1 MSYQFDSWGVYCQEE
16 NEDIPPRVY
25 GTESEVIDFV
35 TSSPV
40 QQMKLFRKWR
50 KSKDDAAPPESAKH
64 TSSSLLQQTQKSHAS
79 HEEDHQMLREVGKS
93 AKESEPQVPRQP
105 EPQPAGNIQVKEG
118 EEYVEE
124 VGREAAGSEEEEE
137 EEEDEKESEGS
148 SDSSDYGSEAEDI
161 FMTDGL
167 DDDIFAEKAVPEEKH
182 EEHVK
187 SNFEVLSKLPFFA
200 QFTPEHREQLFSQLI
215 VEKFQDGDLIVK
227 QGTKGDR
234 MYVIIDGEVSIWKQ
248 LDNGLT
254 EDITYIYAP
263 DFFGELALLY
273 GDERVA
279 NVSAVGNTTVMY
291 LTKESFD
298 QFEEIRMFLYV
309 SKVPFLKKLNKES
322 QLQVVRLLTPV
333 TFEKDQ
339 DVVVQGEIGDAFYMI
354 TKGSAQ
360 VIENEEPTVKLYD
373 GHTFGQMA
381 LLSDSPRLATVRAKE
396 HLTCLKLTA
405 ANFKTLLKDSGNS
418 DFSKLLTQ
426 DDKQIRR
433 RRSKREQQKLSAS
446 KLKQGRSRPQ
456 SQSIDGNF
464 GSRHSISS
472 SIVEEKS
479 KVTKQTKHGK
489 KVINGYVI
497 LEKIGSGT
505 FGVVR
510 KCRNEKSKTTYA
522 IKIIDKKRFSGDELK
537 SKYLPTLDDMRKE
550 VAIMKKLS
558 HPNVVNLV
566 AVFDDP
572 KSDALYILTEFCA
585 KGAIMEDLVESQ
597 ALPEATARKYFRDV
611 LHGLEYL
618 HYQQIVHRDIK
629 PMNLLLT
636 ENDVV
641 KIADFGAARML
652 MGDQKWV
659 AGVAGTPAFMAPELL
674 SENKD
679 VYDGEPVD
687 LWSCGAT
694 LYMFV
699 NGSPPWMS
707 DDELQLAKKVKNDE
721 LVFPKEDDIKLSPY
735 VKNLI
740 KGLLVKDPDKR
751 MTLLE
756 TMKHDWVT
764 DESSDPLEIFFAD
777 REVCASDQQLLPN
790 LTAEEKT
797 EAIIKVETSSS
808 FMSSRGSSMRSALVR
823 GNVSNPSV
831 TGKSR
836 QRASTFDIELGED
849 TVYVEHLNIDSDDDM
864 SVRSECSS
872 TYGLGEEDIGRIES
886 FHRDKDDML
895 RVRVRKTALPSTKEV
910 ENEQTIDEEGG
921 EETPPSPVGKPGRV
935 SAKHGKRVS
944 WCGLRYGLESDI
956 GERSVLE
963 DTTCIVHKLFA
974 KQSKRGTKHA
984 FYASLFDGHAGDMVS
999 RFLAEN
1005 VHKVL
1010 VEQESFGDDLRAA
1023 LKATAFEIDRKF
1035 LKKAAGKVME
1045 HNAKVSAG
1053 EVKQKLLRTKANTK
1067 VKSELEQYK
1076 SAGSTGLVA
1085 LITKNKL
1092 AQSKKGLYLY
1102 LAWVGDS
1109 RAVLSKQGIA
1119 VQLTKDHRATRL
1131 DEKKRIRAAGGTVD
1145 RSGRLNGV
1153 LAVSRAFGGMTHKA
1167 DNIAMLATMDVYA
1180 GNEDDFLAQGALTP
1194 LPDIHSMSLDQD
1206 TDEFIVMGSDGIFDV
1221 LTNQSVVDIVRKE
1234 LLQHQDVQK
1243 AAKALVHHALKS
1255 AGSIDNTTAVIIAL

>member
-1 MSYQFDSWGVYCQEE
+1 MYVQQES
-16 NEDIPPRVY
+16 EDIPPRLY
-25 GTESEVIDFV
+25 GTEAEIIQF
-35 TSSPV
+35 TGSSPV
-40 QQMKLFRKWR
+40 DQMRLFRKWR
-50 KSKDDAAPPESAKH
+50 KSKDEADPAKSTTPLASPPPKTHVPKLDAE
-64 TSSSLLQQTQKSHAS
+64 
-79 HEEDHQMLREVGKS
+79 
-93 AKESEPQVPRQP
+93 
-105 EPQPAGNIQVKEG
+105 AGVHSNAGEG
-118 EEYVEE
+118 EVNMQVNESQFQSGCNEVEVMEVEE
-124 VGREAAGSEEEEE
+124 VKSGSEEGGVA
-137 EEEDEKESEGS
+137 EDGRSGEKESVGS

-161 FMTDGL
+161 FLTDGL
-167 DDDIFAEKAVPEEKH
+167 DDDVFAEKPVQEEKH

-322 QLQVVRLLTPV
+322 QLQVVRLLSPV
-333 TFEKDQ
+333 TFGKDQ

-381 LLSDSPRLATVRAKE
+381 LLSDSPRLATVRAIE

-405 ANFKTLLKDSGNS
+405 ANFKKLLKDSGNA

-446 KLKQGRSRPQ
+446 KLKGQGRSRPL

-585 KGAIMEDLVESQ
+585 KGAIMEDLVETQ
-597 ALPEATARKYFRDV
+597 PLPEATARKYFRDV
-611 LHGLEYL
+611 LQGLEYL

-699 NGSPPWMS
+699 TGSPPWMS

-721 LVFPKEDDIKLSPY
+721 LVFPKEDDIKLSPH

-740 KGLLVKDPDKR
+740 RGLLVKDPDKR

-764 DESSDPLEIFFAD
+764 DEFSDPLEIFYAD
-777 REVCASDQQLLPN
+777 REICASDQQLLPN

-808 FMSSRGSSMRSALVR
+808 FMSSRGSSMRSALYR
-823 GNVSNPSV
+823 SSPSNPSV
-831 TGKSR
+831 TGKQR

-872 TYGLGEEDIGRIES
+872 TYGGLGEEDIGRIES

-895 RVRVRKTALPSTKEV
+895 RVRVRKLPSTQEG
-910 ENEQTIDEEGG
+910 ENEQNAEEEAGDEA
-921 EETPPSPVGKPGRV
+921 PPSPVGKAGTV

-944 WCGLRYGLESDI
+944 WCGLRYGLESHI
-956 GERSVLE
+956 GERSILE

-974 KQSKRGTKHA
+974 KHSKGGTKHA
-984 FYASLFDGHAGDMVS
+984 FYASLFDGHGGDMVS
-999 RFLAEN
+999 QFLADN

-1010 VEQESFGDDLRAA
+1010 VEQSSFADDLRTA
-1023 LKATAFEIDRKF
+1023 LKATALEIDRKF
-1035 LKKAAGKVME
+1035 LKRAAGKVME
-1045 HNAKVSAG
+1045 YNAKVSAG
-1053 EVKQKLLRTKANTK
+1053 EVKQKLLRTKADSK
-1067 VKSELEQYK
+1067 AKSELEQYR

-1085 LITKNKL
+1085 LITKNRL
-1092 AQSKKGLYLY
+1092 GQSKKSLNLH

-1109 RAVLSKQGIA
+1109 RAVLSRRGIA
-1119 VQLTKDHRATRL
+1119 VQLTKDHCASRL

-1145 RSGRLNGV
+1145 RNGRLNGV
-1153 LAVSRAFGGMTHKA
+1153 LAVSRAFGDMTHKA
-1167 DNIAMLATMDVYA
+1167 DDVSVLATMDIQA
-1180 GNEDDFLAQGALTP
+1180 GTEDDFLARGALTP
-1194 LPDIHSMSLDQD
+1194 LPDIHCMSLDQS

-1221 LTNQSVVDIVRKE
+1221 LTNQSVVDLIRKE
-1234 LLQHQDVQK
+1234 LQEHHDVQK
-1243 AAKALVHHALKS
+1243 AVKALVHHAVGT
-1255 AGSIDNTTAVIIAL
+1255 AGSIDNTTAIIIAL